1 MKKNFGIATPIILI
15 LIPLIVGFF
24 AMTFGRYPV
33 GASDVFNVLLGKDVS
48 SVQLKTVVLNIRL
61 PRVILALVVGAGLS
75 VAGVAFQ
82 SLFGNPL
89 ATPDTFG
96 VASGA
101 SLGAVIAIMMELPLI
116 GVQIMAMIF
125 GLVAVALTF
134 IVVTNKG
141 MIDKTSIIL
150 AGIIIGA
157 LFNALISLA
166 KYTADVE
173 TQLPAISYWLMG
185 SLSSANYKTLS
196 LGAPP
201 IIIGI
206 IVLFVVRWRMN
217 MLSLNI
223 DEANATGTNMKVL
236 RFVTIAFSTSI
247 TACCVSMCGQV
258 GWVGL
263 LVPHICRLMFGSNN
277 AKLVPAS
284 ISIGAVFLVVIDTV
298 ARSATGSEIPISVLT
313 AIIGAPFFI
322 LLLRNSSRGM

>member
-1 MKKNFGIATPIILI
+1 MKRKFGVLTPVILI
-15 LIPLIVGFF
+15 LIPLLVGFF

-33 GASDVFNVLLGKDVS
+33 DAFDVLNVLLGKDVS
-48 SVQLKTVVLNIRL
+48 SIQLKTVILNIRL
-61 PRVILALVVGAGLS
+61 PRVILALIVGAGLS

-89 ATPDTFG
+89 ATPDTLG

-101 SLGAVIAIMMELPLI
+101 SLGAVIAIMLELPLI
-116 GVQIMAMIF
+116 GVQFMAMLF
-125 GLVAVALTF
+125 GLGAVALTF
-134 IVVTNKG
+134 MVVTKRG
-141 MIDKTSIIL
+141 LLDKSSIIL

-185 SLSSANYKTLS
+185 SLSTANYKTLS
-196 LGAPP
+196 FGVPP
-201 IIIGI
+201 ILIGI
-206 IVLFVVRWRMN
+206 IVLFAVRWRMN

-223 DEANATGTNMKVL
+223 DEANATGTNMRLL
-236 RFVTIAFSTSI
+236 RFLTIALSTSI
-247 TACCVSMCGQV
+247 TASCVSMCGQV

-263 LVPHICRLMFGSNN
+263 LVPHICRLMFGANN
-277 AKLVPAS
+277 SKLIPAS

-322 LLLRNSSRGM
+322 LLLRNSSRGI

>member
-1 MKKNFGIATPIILI
+1 MKRNFGVLTPVILI
-15 LIPLIVGFF
+15 LVPLVVGFF

-33 GASDVFNVLLGKDVS
+33 EPSDVFNVLLGKSVS
-48 SVQLKTVVLNIRL
+48 SVQLKTVILNIRL
-61 PRVILALVVGAGLS
+61 PRVILALIVGSGLS

-89 ATPDTFG
+89 ATPDTLG

-101 SLGAVIAIMMELPLI
+101 SLGAVIAIMMELPLV
-116 GVQIMAMIF
+116 GVQLMAMIF
-125 GLVAVALTF
+125 GLGAVILTF
-134 IVVTNKG
+134 MVVTKKG
-141 MIDKTSIIL
+141 SLDKSSIIL

-157 LFNALISLA
+157 LFNALISLV

-185 SLSSANYKTLS
+185 SLASANYKTLL
-196 LGAPP
+196 LGVPP

-206 IVLFVVRWRMN
+206 IILFAIRWRMN

-223 DEANATGTNMKVL
+223 DEANATGTNMRLL
-236 RFVTIAFSTSI
+236 RFLTIIISTAI
-247 TACCVSMCGQV
+247 TASSVSMCGQV

-277 AKLVPAS
+277 SKLIPAS

-322 LLLRNSSRGM
+322 LLLRNSNRGI

>member
-1 MKKNFGIATPIILI
+1 MKRKFGVLTPLI
-15 LIPLIVGFF
+15 LIIIPLLVGFF

-33 GASDVFNVLLGKDVS
+33 GSYDVFNVLLGKDVS
-48 SVQLKTVVLNIRL
+48 SIQLKTVILNIRL
-61 PRVILALVVGAGLS
+61 PRVMLALIVGAGLS

-89 ATPDTFG
+89 ATPDTLG

-101 SLGAVIAIMMELPLI
+101 SLGAVIAIMLELPLI
-116 GVQIMAMIF
+116 GVQVMAMVF
-125 GLVAVALTF
+125 GLGAVALTF
-134 IVVTNKG
+134 MVVTKQG
-141 MIDKTSIIL
+141 MLEKSSIIL

-157 LFNALISLA
+157 LFNALISLV

-185 SLSSANYKTLS
+185 SLSSANYKTLL

-201 IIIGI
+201 IIIGMI
-206 IVLFVVRWRMN
+206 ILFAVRWRMN

-223 DEANATGTNMKVL
+223 DEANATGTNMKFL
-236 RFVTIAFSTSI
+236 RFLTIAISTAI
-247 TACCVSMCGQV
+247 TASCVSMCGQV

-263 LVPHICRLMFGSNN
+263 LVPHICRLLFGANN
-277 AKLVPAS
+277 SKLIPAS
-284 ISIGAVFLVVIDTV
+284 ISIGSIFLVVIDTV

-313 AIIGAPFFI
+313 AILGAPFFI

>member
-1 MKKNFGIATPIILI
+1 MKRNFGVLTPVLLI
-15 LIPLIVGFF
+15 LIPLMVGFL

-33 GASDVFNVLLGKDVS
+33 DASDVFNVLLGKDVS
-48 SVQLKTVVLNIRL
+48 SIQLKTVILNIRL
-61 PRVILALVVGAGLS
+61 PRVMLALIVGAGLS

-89 ATPDTFG
+89 ATPDTLG

-101 SLGAVIAIMMELPLI
+101 SLGAVIAIMLELPLV
-116 GVQIMAMIF
+116 GVQLMSMIF
-125 GLVAVALTF
+125 GLGAIAMTF
-134 IVVTNKG
+134 LVVTKKG
-141 MIDKTSIIL
+141 MLDKSSIIL

-157 LFNALISLA
+157 LFNALISLV

-185 SLSSANYKTLS
+185 SLSSANYSTLL

-201 IIIGI
+201 ILIGI
-206 IVLFVVRWRMN
+206 IVLFAVRWRMN

-223 DEANATGTNMKVL
+223 DEATATGTNMRLL
-236 RFVTIAFSTSI
+236 RFLTIVLSTAI
-247 TACCVSMCGQV
+247 TASSVSMCGQV

-277 AKLVPAS
+277 SKLIPAS

-322 LLLRNSSRGM
+322 LLLRNSSRGI

>member
-1 MKKNFGIATPIILI
+1 MKRNFGVLTPVLLI
-15 LIPLIVGFF
+15 LVPLMVGFF

-33 GASDVFNVLLGKDVS
+33 DASDVFNVLLGKDVS
-48 SVQLKTVVLNIRL
+48 SIQLKTVILNIRL
-61 PRVILALVVGAGLS
+61 PRVMLALIVGAGLS
-75 VAGVAFQ
+75 IAGVAFQ

-89 ATPDTFG
+89 ATPDTLG

-116 GVQIMAMIF
+116 GVQVMAMIF
-125 GLVAVALTF
+125 GLGAVAITF
-134 IVVTNKG
+134 MVVTKKG
-141 MIDKTSIIL
+141 MLDKSSIIL

-157 LFNALISLA
+157 LFNALISLV

-185 SLSSANYKTLS
+185 SLSSANYKTLL

-201 IIIGI
+201 ILIGI
-206 IVLFVVRWRMN
+206 VVLFAVRWRMN

-223 DEANATGTNMKVL
+223 DEANATGTNMRFL
-236 RFVTIAFSTSI
+236 RFLTIILSTSI
-247 TACCVSMCGQV
+247 TASAVSMCGQV

-263 LVPHICRLMFGSNN
+263 LVPHICRMMFGSNN
-277 AKLVPAS
+277 SKLIPAS

-313 AIIGAPFFI
+313 AILGAPFFI
-322 LLLRNSSRGM
+322 LLLRNSNRGI

>member
-1 MKKNFGIATPIILI
+1 MKRNFGVLTPVILI
-15 LIPLIVGFF
+15 LVPLVVGFF

-33 GASDVFNVLLGKDVS
+33 EPSDVFNVLLGKSVS
-48 SVQLKTVVLNIRL
+48 SVQLKTVILNIRL
-61 PRVILALVVGAGLS
+61 PRVILALIVGSGLS

-89 ATPDTFG
+89 ATPDTLG

-101 SLGAVIAIMMELPLI
+101 SLGAVIAIMMELPLV
-116 GVQIMAMIF
+116 GVQLMAMIF
-125 GLVAVALTF
+125 GLGAVVLTF
-134 IVVTNKG
+134 MVVTKKG
-141 MIDKTSIIL
+141 SLDKSSIIL

-157 LFNALISLA
+157 LFNALISLV

-185 SLSSANYKTLS
+185 SLASANYKTLL
-196 LGAPP
+196 LGVPP

-206 IVLFVVRWRMN
+206 IILFAIRWRMN

-223 DEANATGTNMKVL
+223 DEANATGTNMRLL
-236 RFVTIAFSTSI
+236 RFLTIIISTAI
-247 TACCVSMCGQV
+247 TASSVSMCGQV

-277 AKLVPAS
+277 SKLIPAS

-322 LLLRNSSRGM
+322 LLLRNSNRGI

>member
-1 MKKNFGIATPIILI
+1 MKRKFGVLTPVILI
-15 LIPLIVGFF
+15 IIPLLVGFF

-33 GASDVFNVLLGKDVS
+33 GSSDVFNVLLGKDVS
-48 SVQLKTVVLNIRL
+48 SIQLKTVILNIRL
-61 PRVILALVVGAGLS
+61 PRVMLALIVGAGLS

-89 ATPDTFG
+89 ATPDTLG

-101 SLGAVIAIMMELPLI
+101 SLGAVIAIMLELPLI
-116 GVQIMAMIF
+116 GVQVMAMVF
-125 GLVAVALTF
+125 GLGAVALTF
-134 IVVTNKG
+134 MVVTKQG
-141 MIDKTSIIL
+141 MLEKSSIIL

-157 LFNALISLA
+157 LFNALISLV

-185 SLSSANYKTLS
+185 SLSSANYKTLL

-206 IVLFVVRWRMN
+206 IILFAVRWRMN

-223 DEANATGTNMKVL
+223 DEANATGTNMKFL
-236 RFVTIAFSTSI
+236 RFLTIAISTAI
-247 TACCVSMCGQV
+247 TASCVSMCGQV

-263 LVPHICRLMFGSNN
+263 LVPHICRLLFGANN
-277 AKLVPAS
+277 SKLIPAS
-284 ISIGAVFLVVIDTV
+284 ISIGSIFLVVIDTV

-313 AIIGAPFFI
+313 AILGAPFFI
-322 LLLRNSSRGM
+322 LLLRSSSRGM

>member
-1 MKKNFGIATPIILI
+1 MKRNFGVLTPVLLI
-15 LIPLIVGFF
+15 LVPLMVGFF

-33 GASDVFNVLLGKDVS
+33 DASDVFNVLLGKDVS
-48 SVQLKTVVLNIRL
+48 SIQLKTVILNIRL
-61 PRVILALVVGAGLS
+61 PRVMLALIVGAGLS
-75 VAGVAFQ
+75 IAGVAFQ

-89 ATPDTFG
+89 ATPDTLG

-116 GVQIMAMIF
+116 GVQVMAMVF
-125 GLVAVALTF
+125 GLGAVAITF
-134 IVVTNKG
+134 MVVTKKG
-141 MIDKTSIIL
+141 MLDKSSIIL

-157 LFNALISLA
+157 LFNALISLV

-185 SLSSANYKTLS
+185 SLSSANYKTLL

-201 IIIGI
+201 ILIGI
-206 IVLFVVRWRMN
+206 VVLFAVRWRMN

-223 DEANATGTNMKVL
+223 DEANATGTNMRFL
-236 RFVTIAFSTSI
+236 RFLTIILSTSI
-247 TACCVSMCGQV
+247 TASAVSMCGQV

-263 LVPHICRLMFGSNN
+263 LVPHICRMMFGSNN
-277 AKLVPAS
+277 SKLIPAS

-313 AIIGAPFFI
+313 AILGAPFFI
-322 LLLRNSSRGM
+322 LLLRNSNRGI